1 MYDQLPFLVPPYF
14 ALADVYD
21 HAGFSDYAR
30 QSIPRYISYAQS
42 IDWAGRRVLDL
53 GCGTGVT
60 TWYVAQQ
67 GYRVVG
73 IDNSAPMLAHA
84 QVRGQMQSE
93 EAQTGSQ
100 VFDPPSFVQMDIR
113 QLESPLGEVDMVLAV
128 GGVLNAIQ
136 SLRELESTFT
146 LVNKALDEGKL
157 FMFDI
162 RTIRGLAVELGNA
175 DTIYYDNSFNLSII
189 AHSQFSFETL
199 SNTHHYMIFQQQG
212 MAWQRQDEIHV
223 ERGYPT
229 QGVAAILER
238 TGFEVRGILTPD
250 MEPFDAQT
258 DPHGRAVFVAQKR

>member
-1 MYDQLPFLVPPYF
+1 MYDQLPFLVPPYS
-14 ALADVYD
+14 ALAEVYD

-67 GYRVVG
+67 GYRVIG
-73 IDNSAPMLAHA
+73 IDSSASMLAHA

-93 EAQTGSQ
+93 EAQTGSL
-100 VFDPPSFVQMDIR
+100 VFDAPSFVQMDIR
-113 QLESPLGEVDMVLAV
+113 QLESPMGAVDMVLAV

-136 SLRELESTFT
+136 SLRELEGTFT

-157 FMFDI
+157 FIFDI

-189 AHSQFSFETL
+189 ARSQFSFETL

-238 TGFEVRGILTPD
+238 TGFEVRGVLTPD
-250 MEPFDAQT
+250 IEPFDAQA
-258 DPHGRAVFVAQKR
+258 DPHGRVVFVAQKR

>member
-1 MYDQLPFLVPPYF
+1 MYEQLPFLVPPYS

-21 HAGFSDYAR
+21 RAGFSDYAR
-30 QSIPRYISYAQS
+30 QSISRYISYAQS

-60 TWYVAQQ
+60 TWYIAQQ

-73 IDNSAPMLAHA
+73 IDSSASMLAHA
-84 QVRGQMQSE
+84 QVRGQLQTE
-93 EAQTGSQ
+93 EEGSTPA

-113 QLESPLGEVDMVLAV
+113 QLESPIGSVDMVLAV

-146 LVNKALDEGKL
+146 LVNKTLDTGKL
-157 FMFDI
+157 FVFDI
-162 RTIRGLAVELGNA
+162 RTIRGLALDPGHS
-175 DTIYYDNSFNLSII
+175 DRIYYDNNFNLSII
-189 AHSQFSFETL
+189 GRSQFSFETL
-199 SNTHHYMIFQQQG
+199 SHTCHYMIFQQQG

-229 QGVAAILER
+229 QGVSAILER
-238 TGFEVRGILTPD
+238 TGFEVRGVLTPD
-250 MEPFDAQT
+250 MEPFDVQT
-258 DPHGRAVFVAQKR
+258 DPHGRVVFVAQKR